1 MAVYVPYLKSLETYM
16 IDRKPTLFRN
26 LQTGYVLTKRLISSG
41 ETGLFK
47 KRPYGYKQAFIDI
60 LFFLIPYWLMTVVVC
75 IFAFFSGNYD
85 GILRGIIGGVG
96 ISLLMVWVT
105 RGAFGYE
112 LGGCGS
118 ETD

>member
-1 MAVYVPYLKSLETYM
+1 
-16 IDRKPTLFRN
+16 
-26 LQTGYVLTKRLISSG
+26 
-41 ETGLFK
+41 
-47 KRPYGYKQAFIDI
+47 
-60 LFFLIPYWLMTVVVC
+60 MTVVVC

-118 ETD
+118 ETDWQQNENFITDKINLEDTQMSC